1 MTTPLLAE
9 YEARVATA
17 DDEETINALVDALR
31 KDRRLT
37 DVGRNKV
44 YDLLVARLDAIQKT
58 AKAAPSKA
66 AAQLL
71 EGRSTGAIVGPE
83 SREGSP
89 PPPVAG
95 GRPPQDTTPARATEI
110 SLGRPAE
117 VRDLGLQGQ
126 LLVSPIATPAQARA
140 AWDAYVAMA
149 KALEDPADVVEIEGK
164 AFRRKSFWR
173 KIALA
178 YGIDVVL
185 REATQELKDDAEGA
199 YWSAHVVVRA
209 SSRTG
214 RHVDGVASCSNREPN
229 KRAATAHV
237 VYATAYTRAANR
249 AIADLVAAGEVSA
262 EEVE

>member
-1 MTTPLLAE
+1 MTTLVLAE
-9 YEARVATA
+9 YEAAVATA

-44 YDLLVARLDAIQKT
+44 YDLLVARLDAIQK
-58 AKAAPSKA
+58 
-66 AAQLL
+66 
-71 EGRSTGAIVGPE
+71 GRPE
-83 SREGSP
+83 SREGRLSP
-89 PPPVAG
+89 SPAPAAPDP
-95 GRPPQDTTPARATEI
+95 RSPPARATET
-110 SLGRPAE
+110 SLGRPD
-117 VRDLGLQGQ
+117 VDVLRSTGLSM
-126 LLVSPIATPAQARA
+126 LVSPIATPAQARA

-149 KALEDPADVVEIEGK
+149 KALEDPADVVRIEGK
-164 AFRRKSFWR
+164 DFRRKSFWR

-229 KRAATAHV
+229 KRQATAHV